1 MRAPHAPHT
10 HLPAATSACG
20 AGRKVAIDASMSL
33 YQFLIAVRA
42 EGAQLTSS
50 DGETT
55 RYSSIASCSAP
66 SPTPSLLPPLYFSLF
81 TSPSLL
87 PPLYFPLFTSP
98 SLLPPLY
105 FPLFTSSSLLPPL
118 YFPLFTS
125 SSLLPPLY
133 FLLFFS
139 ILCFPPFPTCRLF
152 HTILFYQSPD
162 GILLPNNPHGR
173 KWDQANVCMQGNS
186 VLAHPM
192 SGTFPLTLGTLH
204 VPNTNHPR
212 WRIAACVM

>member
-1 MRAPHAPHT
+1 MGIQGLMKLLGDYAPSGIKDNEIKSYLVRAPHAPHT

-66 SPTPSLLPPLYFSLF
+66 SPTPSLLPPLYFPLF
-81 TSPSLL
+81 TSPLYFPLFTSLSLL

-105 FPLFTSSSLLPPL
+105 FP
-118 YFPLFTS
+118 
-125 SSLLPPLY
+125 SLLPPLY
-133 FLLFFS
+133 FLLF
-139 ILCFPPFPTCRLF
+139 T
-152 HTILFYQSPD
+152 SPS
-162 GILLPNNPHGR
+162 LLP
-173 KWDQANVCMQGNS
+173 
-186 VLAHPM
+186 
-192 SGTFPLTLGTLH
+192 PLYFLLFTSPSLLPPLYLGGG
-204 VPNTNHPR
+204 VR
-212 WRIAACVM
+212 MEEG